1 MHLLTYAS
9 YCSHLHI
16 GWHGACLV
24 TEFAPTVR
32 ATSGQGGTPDGREQT
47 ANDRGAG
54 RRPAAQSGRV
64 WGCVVFTIVIYCVY
78 YSVQWPSMYS
88 SGTPLTRSTE
98 FGVGRTRERCLFS
111 CGSRGRTAGEG
122 ACVFTCRS
130 PALCWARSSI
140 GKRRGRDLKNPRHA
154 FQELI
159 VLEHTYVVHLSGER
173 LEQHPLYFLSLES
186 ER

>member
-98 FGVGRTRERCLFS
+98 FGVRREDKRALPLLVWFP
-111 CGSRGRTAGEG
+111 G
-122 ACVFTCRS
+122 AD
-130 PALCWARSSI
+130 
-140 GKRRGRDLKNPRHA
+140 RRGGSVCLYLPLARPLLGEIEYR
-154 FQELI
+154 QEA
-159 VLEHTYVVHLSGER
+159 R
-173 LEQHPLYFLSLES
+173 
-186 ER
+186 